1 MRWRVRGLY
10 LNPSLAARLTV
21 ALAGTAGVIEV
32 SSNAQT
38 GKMLVVF
45 GEATTTVEQLE
56 ALMLQAM
63 GPDGIVAADP
73 ARSRPLLGRHGREIK
88 LGIAFSGAA
97 SAASLARIF
106 FLRRTLN
113 ALLRSPVG
121 VVARAG
127 PSAVLMVVSTLLY
140 VRLKRSNRL
149 VWSRVG
155 RRRQLELRM
164 EVASRLA
171 RADFAA
177 LDRVSISD
185 LANTVRSNLA
195 AIERGFDGAGELV
208 YVAGNTIVLTAA
220 FVVVAPG
227 LSWIPIVV
235 LVAMALDAR
244 SSHLPVQQR
253 HHDADARRNLAD
265 RHLTELIDGLPTVKS
280 FGFAARKLDRLLAAA
295 RDYEEASNNVA
306 AMATRA
312 PLRLELMTMLGVDA
326 VALGAGIAVAAG
338 AMGPATQVA
347 LIAIAGHLFY
357 AFGSL
362 GPSLD
367 SANRGWAASTV
378 LREVCQ
384 MPLETNGPQWA
395 IPPAPPRV
403 AITLDNVEFRYPT
416 RDAPALRQVSLRISA
431 GSFVGVVGPSGSGKS
446 TIMKLLLR
454 FYDPTEGAIRID
466 GTDIR
471 RFDRAELRALIASVD
486 AQSFIF
492 DDTIAG
498 NIAVGKEDADEAEIR
513 DRARAALLDEFV
525 ELLPDGYA
533 SETGARG
540 GRLSDGQRQR
550 LLLARALLKPAP
562 VVILDEATSHVDT
575 TTEEILLSNICART
589 AGRTLIVIA
598 HRLAAVKDAD
608 TIFVLDD
615 GRIVESG
622 SHAELLARKEGV
634 YRSLWRSQHRPP
646 RAGP

>member
-171 RADFAA
+171 RADFVA

-416 RDAPALRQVSLRISA
+416 RDAPALRQVSLRIAA

>member
-1 MRWRVRGLY
+1 
-10 LNPSLAARLTV
+10 
-21 ALAGTAGVIEV
+21 
-32 SSNAQT
+32 
-38 GKMLVVF
+38 
-45 GEATTTVEQLE
+45 
-56 ALMLQAM
+56 
-63 GPDGIVAADP
+63 
-73 ARSRPLLGRHGREIK
+73 
-88 LGIAFSGAA
+88 
-97 SAASLARIF
+97 
-106 FLRRTLN
+106 
-113 ALLRSPVG
+113 
-121 VVARAG
+121 
-127 PSAVLMVVSTLLY
+127 VSTLLY

-171 RADFAA
+171 RADFVA

>member
-1 MRWRVRGLY
+1 VRWRVRGLY